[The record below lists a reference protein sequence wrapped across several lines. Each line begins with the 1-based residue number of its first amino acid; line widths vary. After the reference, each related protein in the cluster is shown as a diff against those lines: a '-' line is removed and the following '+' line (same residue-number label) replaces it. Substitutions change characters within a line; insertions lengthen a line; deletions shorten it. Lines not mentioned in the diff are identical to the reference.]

1 MRDRLVVLISGGGS
15 NLASLLESLPES
27 GIPADVVAV
36 GSDTYAPGLS
46 HASSRSIPT
55 FVVDFSDYPD
65 RDSWG
70 QALGNALDE
79 FKPDWVIL
87 SGMMKLLPAGL
98 VKRFDGRIL
107 NTHPAYLPEFPGA
120 HAVRDALAAGVNQTG
135 ASVILVDEGV
145 DTGEILARERVAVL
159 EGDDEGAL
167 HERIKVVERRLL
179 LQVLHD
185 LSSSA
190 ESGS

>member
-36 GSDTYAPGLS
+36 GSEREAPGLS
-46 HASSRSIPT
+46 HANAHSIPT
-55 FVVDFSDYPD
+55 FVVDFSTFPD
-65 RDSWG
+65 RESWG
-70 QALGNALDE
+70 RALGDAIE
-79 FKPDWVIL
+79 QFTPDWVIL
-87 SGMMKLLPAGL
+87 SGMMKLLPGDL
-98 VKRFDGRIL
+98 VKRFEGRII

-120 HAVRDALAAGVNQTG
+120 HAVRDALAAGATQTG

-145 DTGEILARERVAVL
+145 DTGEILARERVAIL
-159 EGDDEGAL
+159 EGEDEAAV

-185 LSSSA
+185 LTSAA